1 MTSNQSRQKTDQ
13 VQQQPRPGVEDQ
25 RRTNPARQATR
36 TEPSHQKDM
45 HDQRM
50 LDREEGD
57 ADGKDGKDCS
67 R

>member
-13 VQQQPRPGVEDQ
+13 VQQQPRPGTEDQ

-57 ADGKDGKDCS
+57 AEEGDTKDA
-67 R
+67 RR

>member
-1 MTSNQSRQKTDQ
+1 MTSNQSRQKIEQ

-25 RRTNPARQATR
+25 RRANPARQATR
-36 TEPSHQKDM
+36 TEPSHQKDV

-57 ADGKDGKDCS
+57 TDGKDSKHS
-67 R
+67 NR

>member
-1 MTSNQSRQKTDQ
+1 MTSNQSRQKTEQ

-36 TEPSHQKDM
+36 TEPSHQKDV

-57 ADGKDGKDCS
+57 ADGSASKHSS